1 MKLNKIVS
9 METFSRYSMQRP
21 EDFFKRLM
29 LHHSML
35 GCLEPTKWGW
45 WEPVSHPW
53 DVSDLHAFIPDDRGG
68 NADRVIWVRKKK
80 LKAEGNFSVA
90 TWLDDAQA
98 FNVHGTEWMHCELDN
113 CPVEA
118 LVAYIQRSSVELDGD
133 IAFIHHVVEPE
144 KPIREKETEFEGC
157 YINTKDLSMV
167 THTLK
172 HWLPT
177 LPWGVVF
184 GEAYVRLFGLD
195 KLLTAPAYKVEKLS
209 DTAVYLQLSEKL
221 TDLETD
227 YESVHA
233 VRLQVQAHLGER
245 AFFDERYAYP
255 LRGPMGTMTS
265 EEFRKARAEF
275 KRQEPGTNGFLVPEF
290 RLLGV

>member
-1 MKLNKIVS
+1 MNLKKTLAVQVL
-9 METFSRYSMQRP
+9 SRRALLQP
-21 EDFFKRLM
+21 ADFYKRLM
-29 LHHSML
+29 LHHEML
-35 GCLEPTKWGW
+35 PALEPTHWGW
-45 WEPVSHPW
+45 WEPARTPW
-53 DVSDLHAFIPDDRGG
+53 DVSNLDAFIPDDRGG
-68 NADRVIWVRKKK
+68 DADRVIWVRRKKP
-80 LKAEGNFSVA
+80 KAEGNLGVGAWSPQEKKLIGHA
-90 TWLDDAQA
+90 SEWL
-98 FNVHGTEWMHCELDN
+98 HCELET
-113 CPVEA
+113 CPVDA
-118 LVAYIQRSSVELDGD
+118 LVAYIQRSSVELDCD
-133 IAFIHHVVEPE
+133 IAFIHHVAEPE
-144 KPIREKETEFEGC
+144 KLIREQETRFEGC
-157 YINTKDLSMV
+157 CITTEYLSMNI
-167 THTLK
+167 HTLK

-245 AFFDERYAYP
+245 AFFDEQYAYP
-255 LRGPMGTMTS
+255 LRGPMGTMTA
-265 EEFRKARAEF
+265 EEYRAAWAAF